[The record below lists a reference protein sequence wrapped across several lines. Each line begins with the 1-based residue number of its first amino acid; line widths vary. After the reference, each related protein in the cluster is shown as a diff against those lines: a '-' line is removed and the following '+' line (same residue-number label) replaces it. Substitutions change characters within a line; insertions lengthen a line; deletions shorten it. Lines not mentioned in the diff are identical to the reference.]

1 MKAGPGDLLAARV
14 RRKDTGAN
22 LLVASFHGDTAGL
35 ATPAVLGAVAAHAAI
50 DNAPLIFGLD
60 ANTYAHAKAG
70 KQLPVADFLE
80 QAPR

>member
-60 ANTYAHAKAG
+60 ANTYARAKAG